1 MVNISPTFKLTHTET
16 GSFATLER
24 ELQQWWRQLPAAV
37 HSQIWPMILAALIIL
52 GMLLAFHQV
61 VSGAVLQSELRHKAT
76 AMKAQ
81 ATWRCHSLR
90 GLSASESCLLK
101 LNPVAR
107 GDPLL

>member
-1 MVNISPTFKLTHTET
+1 
-16 GSFATLER
+16 
-24 ELQQWWRQLPAAV
+24 
-37 HSQIWPMILAALIIL
+37 MILAALIIL
-52 GMLLAFHQV
+52 GLLLAFHQV

-90 GLSASESCLLK
+90 GLGASESCLLQ

-107 GDPLL
+107 GDPML